1 MDINSNSFLP
11 FEIPSQEDWKLAAQQ
26 ELQGTTPDSLIV
38 KKGMLEVQPI
48 YFSAGEKSFEN
59 YALKPSSNIYGGPRY
74 WANMPRIE
82 VNDDSKANITAL
94 EYLNSGA
101 DGVLFD
107 IKANKIQF
115 EKLLKDI
122 HLNISPVSLV
132 LEGTSH
138 EVATELARYL
148 RNSKPIN
155 GAIFWKN
162 QPSEI
167 KAISEAYAD
176 LNLHP
181 FGIIA
186 EPHSDTES
194 EIANALSK
202 AITLIDRATDQG
214 IKPQDI
220 LNQICF
226 SINIGPDFFNE
237 IAKLKALR
245 NLWLQVNGA
254 YQVTSQVPLYIHA
267 TSLAWINE
275 KYQPHG
281 NMIKTTTAAMSAV
294 LGGCDGLT
302 IEPEDASN
310 AMMSRIA
317 RNVSSIIREE
327 SHFSKVADAT
337 DGSYYLNTLTEQL
350 AEKAWQKFQSM
361 HA

>member
-11 FEIPSQEDWKLAAQQ
+11 FEIPSQEDWKQAAQQ

-48 YFSAGEKSFEN
+48 YFGTGEKSFEN

-74 WANMPRIE
+74 WANMPRVE
-82 VNDDSKANITAL
+82 VNDTSKANIIAL

-101 DGVLFD
+101 DGILFD
-107 IKANKIQF
+107 VKANKIQF

-122 HLNISPVSLV
+122 HLDISPVSLV
-132 LEGTSH
+132 LDGTSH
-138 EVATELARYL
+138 ELATEFASYL
-148 RNSKPIN
+148 RNSKPVN

-162 QPSEI
+162 QPDDI
-167 KAISEAYAD
+167 KTISAAFKD
-176 LNLHP
+176 LHVRP

-186 EPHSDTES
+186 ESHSDIES

-202 AITLIDRATDQG
+202 AITLVDEATDQG
-214 IKPQDI
+214 IQTQQI
-220 LNQICF
+220 LDQISF
-226 SINIGPDFFNE
+226 SINIGTDFFTE

-245 NLWLQVNGA
+245 NLWLQVKGA

-281 NMIKTTTAAMSAV
+281 NMIKTTTAAMAAV

-310 AMMSRIA
+310 VMMSRIA

-327 SHFSKVADAT
+327 SHFSKVADST

-361 HA
+361 HT